1 MYFREMKIGGNSF
14 WILLLLYFLGYTHF
28 LGGPYGLARFFFML
42 ILVGTLAFFLIL
54 WAIARFA
61 KKVIKNQINNFNN
74 QNNQTEENNE
84 TIKVDVKII
93 E

>member
-14 WILLLLYFLGYTHF
+14 WILLILYFLGFTHF
-28 LGGPYGLARFFFML
+28 LGGPYSLARFFFIL
-42 ILVGTLAFFLIL
+42 ILVGTIAFFLIL
-54 WAIARFA
+54 WSIAHFA

-74 QNNQTEENNE
+74 ENMQSKENIE
-84 TIKVDVKII
+84 TIKVDAKII